1 MPARPRKPVA
11 IVRARPTDEPDALV
25 APPAVDAE
33 PATAS
38 AAAPEPA
45 EEMPAPR
52 KQRRPKA
59 APTAPVNDAPVAS
72 PTEESAPRADL
83 APAVEAASPAKAATS
98 AGSTKHKS
106 VQRSFLLRADIVEDL
121 RAAVTALSAYKP
133 AAGVRSI
140 SDVIN
145 PALIR
150 SIGELQTEYNHG
162 KKFPRVSR
170 MAGGRPPG
178 TTSGVK
184 TAKVSLLIRA
194 DILEDLRAAV
204 TYLGAYKAPAG
215 IQSSS
220 DVINPALIRAVNEL
234 QTEYNH
240 GKKFPRVSRMPTGR
254 PVRE

>member
-25 APPAVDAE
+25 APPAADPD
-33 PATAS
+33 PATAPT
-38 AAAPEPA
+38 AAPELA
-45 EEMPAPR
+45 EELPAPR

-59 APTAPVNDAPVAS
+59 TPSAPVDHAPVTS
-72 PTEESAPRADL
+72 PTEES
-83 APAVEAASPAKAATS
+83 ASPAKAATS
-98 AGSTKHKS
+98 TGTTGSTKHKS

-150 SIGELQTEYNHG
+150 SIGELHTEYNHG

-204 TYLGAYKAPAG
+204 TYLGAYKAQAG

-220 DVINPALIRAVNEL
+220 DVINPALIRAVGEL

>member
-25 APPAVDAE
+25 APPAVDPD
-33 PATAS
+33 PAPAPVV
-38 AAAPEPA
+38 APEPA

-52 KQRRPKA
+52 KPRRPKA
-59 APTAPVNDAPVAS
+59 TPVDVVDDAPAAS
-72 PTEESAPRADL
+72 PTEEHAPHADPV
-83 APAVEAASPAKAATS
+83 AEATGPANAGTS
-98 AGSTKHKS
+98 TGSTKHKS
-106 VQRSFLLRADIVEDL
+106 VQRSFLIRADIVEDL
-121 RAAVTALSAYKP
+121 RAAVTALAAYKP

-204 TYLGAYKAPAG
+204 TYLGAYKARAG

-220 DVINPALIRAVNEL
+220 DVINPALIRAVGEL

-240 GKKFPRVSRMPTGR
+240 GRKFPRVSRMPTGR

>member
-1 MPARPRKPVA
+1 MPARPRKPVS

-25 APPAVDAE
+25 APQAVDPD
-33 PATAS
+33 PAPAP

-45 EEMPAPR
+45 EEMPAAR

-59 APTAPVNDAPVAS
+59 TPVDAVADAPAAS
-72 PTEESAPRADL
+72 PTEEHAPHAD
-83 APAVEAASPAKAATS
+83 PAAEATGPAKAATS
-98 AGSTKHKS
+98 TGSTKQKS
-106 VQRSFLLRADIVEDL
+106 VQRSFLIRADIVEDL

-184 TAKVSLLIRA
+184 TTKVSLLIRA

-204 TYLGAYKAPAG
+204 TYLGAYKARAG

-220 DVINPALIRAVNEL
+220 DVINPALIRAVGEL

-240 GKKFPRVSRMPTGR
+240 GRKFPRVSRMPTGR